1 MRCPY
6 CTKDEDH
13 VIDSR
18 PTQDGR
24 VIRRRRECLACGRR
38 FTTFERFEERP
49 LVVVKKDNRREP
61 FDRNKI
67 LQGMKVACQKRPV
80 SMATLE
86 QAVEEIEHEI
96 QSRIESEISSMEIGR
111 MVMEKLLKIDPVAY
125 VRFASVYEEFQD
137 PQQFSKVVQML
148 NRIQRKPQR
157 GE

>member
-1 MRCPY
+1 M
-6 CTKDEDH
+6 
-13 VIDSR
+13 
-18 PTQDGR
+18 
-24 VIRRRRECLACGRR
+24 
-38 FTTFERFEERP
+38 
-49 LVVVKKDNRREP
+49 VVKKDNRREP

-80 SMATLE
+80 SMSTLE
-86 QAVEEIEHEI
+86 QAVDEIEQEI

-157 GE
+157 G